1 MKSQSQFAFDEMMKR
16 MQKVRRQ
23 VSFSRWKLFSNY
35 DIIVKG
41 LELHKLNVAENH
53 SKSFNLRLRRLS
65 FKNWKLFAMKSI
77 NSKNMLMNCLDR
89 RETSLM
95 RSNLNTWIIQSK
107 KRNKMRRCVRRMR
120 NVIFKQG
127 YVLAMSKWK
136 AEVQRIKVED
146 ALCLGHSAMRKTKYD
161 MAKRIFG
168 RLRRSR
174 LYQAFKQWKLDTRD
188 ERENEEK
195 THVDYF

>member
-1 MKSQSQFAFDEMMKR
+1 MS
-16 MQKVRRQ
+16 
-23 VSFSRWKLFSNY
+23 
-35 DIIVKG
+35 
-41 LELHKLNVAENH
+41 
-53 SKSFNLRLRRLS
+53 
-65 FKNWKLFAMKSI
+65 
-77 NSKNMLMNCLDR
+77 DR

-146 ALCLGHSAMRKTKYD
+146 ALCLGHSAN
-161 MAKRIFG
+161 AK
-168 RLRRSR
+168 
-174 LYQAFKQWKLDTRD
+174 
-188 ERENEEK
+188 NEIRYGK
-195 THVDYF
+195 ANIWSFTSQPFIPSV